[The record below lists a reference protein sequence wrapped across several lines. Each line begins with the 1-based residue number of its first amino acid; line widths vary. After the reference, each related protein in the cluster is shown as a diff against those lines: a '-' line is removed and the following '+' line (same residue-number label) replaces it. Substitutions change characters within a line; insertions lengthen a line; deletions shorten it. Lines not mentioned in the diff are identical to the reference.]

1 MEMLV
6 IQFSCIDLG
15 VDVWIRQIKHDQ
27 LNLNIDCLQSFDRL
41 DKK

>member
-27 LNLNIDCLQSFDRL
+27 LIVVYAAHNENEVVG
-41 DKK
+41 